1 MRFPAPLLVL
11 ALCLFALCLSGCDR
25 GASLS
30 PERVSRVQT
39 GMTLAEA
46 EAILGPAHE
55 RPEPPPGFGEHAL
68 TGEAELVE
76 ESRTFIWNDG
86 PRRVVVTIADGKI
99 IAIGLVGFEDPH

>member
-1 MRFPAPLLVL
+1 MRSL
-11 ALCLFALCLSGCDR
+11 ALLLLLACCLSGCGRSD
-25 GASLS
+25 SLT

-39 GMTLAEA
+39 GMTLAQA

-68 TGEAELVE
+68 PGHAELVE

-86 PRRVVVTIADGKI
+86 PRRVVLTVVDGKI
-99 IAIGLVGFEDPH
+99 VAIGLVGFEDPH